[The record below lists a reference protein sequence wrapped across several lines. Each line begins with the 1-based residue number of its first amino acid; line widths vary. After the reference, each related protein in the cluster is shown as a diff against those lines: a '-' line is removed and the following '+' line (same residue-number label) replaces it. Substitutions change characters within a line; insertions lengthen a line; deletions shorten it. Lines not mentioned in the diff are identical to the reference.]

1 MRALVLTAFVCCLA
15 GCGEAPAEKKTERA
29 AAIAPGQWEL
39 ASEVTGFR
47 QTDTGRPSIAT
58 PVGTRATA
66 SVCVGAGSELPTAY
80 FAGEGYRC
88 AYGTGS
94 YYVRGGRI
102 NLTMTCTREGLTGN
116 IAMSVEG
123 TFQSGSAEFRRNLRT
138 ILVSDGD
145 VEIDSRVTGR
155 RTGDCTPDAGGSEG
169 GNKQG

>member
-1 MRALVLTAFVCCLA
+1 MRALILTALVWVLA

-29 AAIAPGQWEL
+29 AAIEPGQWEL

-47 QTDTGRPSIAT
+47 QTDRGRPSINT
-58 PVGTRATA
+58 PVATRTTA
-66 SVCVGAGSELPTAY
+66 SVCVGAGSELPTAF

-94 YYVRGGRI
+94 YYVHGGRI
-102 NLTMTCTREGLTGN
+102 NLTMTCSREGLTGN

-138 ILVSDGD
+138 ILVSEGD
-145 VEIDSRVTGR
+145 VEIDSRVTAR
-155 RTGDCTPDAGGSEG
+155 RTGDCTPGTEGSEG
-169 GNKQG
+169 RNKQG

>member
-1 MRALVLTAFVCCLA
+1 MLATIACSSEWLTITAWPLV
-15 GCGEAPAEKKTERA
+15 
-29 AAIAPGQWEL
+29 
-39 ASEVTGFR
+39 
-47 QTDTGRPSIAT
+47 SIAT

-66 SVCVGAGSELPTAY
+66 SVCVGAGSELATAF

-94 YYVRGGRI
+94 YYVHGGRI

-169 GNKQG
+169 SNKQG

>member
-1 MRALVLTAFVCCLA
+1 MRALALIAVVFVA
-15 GCGEAPAEKKTERA
+15 GCGEAPVENKVERA

-39 ASEVTGFR
+39 TSEVTGFR
-47 QTDTGRPSIAT
+47 QADQGRPGINT

-66 SVCVGAGSELPTAY
+66 SICVGAGSQLPTAF

-94 YYVRGGRI
+94 YYVHGGRI
-102 NLTMTCTREGLTGN
+102 NLTMACTREGLTGN

-123 TFQSGSAEFRRNLRT
+123 TFQANSAEFRRNVRT

-155 RTGDCTPDAGGSEG
+155 RTGDCTPDAAGDAG
-169 GNKQG
+169 GNTQH

>member
-1 MRALVLTAFVCCLA
+1 MRALVLIAIVCVA
-15 GCGEAPAEKKTERA
+15 GCDGAPAENKVERA
-29 AAIAPGQWEL
+29 AALAPGQWEL

-47 QTDTGRPSIAT
+47 QADQGQPRINT

-66 SVCVGAGSELPTAY
+66 SVCIGAGSQLPTAF

-94 YYVRGGRI
+94 YYVHGGRI
-102 NLTMTCTREGLTGN
+102 NLTMACTRDGLTGN

-123 TFQSGSAEFRRNLRT
+123 TFQANSAEFRRTVRT

-145 VEIDSRVTGR
+145 VEIESRVTGR
-155 RTGDCTPDAGGSEG
+155 RTGDCTPDAAGDAG
-169 GNKQG
+169 GNTQH